1 MLLWIAIGFAGAVM
15 GLAVTMRV
23 IPSDP
28 ERWHVDPLTAP
39 TPATPNAYRVGAD
52 TPDGPPV
59 DRVAPVYMLP
69 AAELARVLD
78 DLIMG
83 EPRSERLARSE
94 NGLWTTYVVRSRVM
108 GFPDYA
114 SVRVTGLDE
123 GTSTLAIFSRSR
135 FGSSDLGVNK
145 ARVINWLAGLADFE
159 R

>member
-1 MLLWIAIGFAGAVM
+1 
-15 GLAVTMRV
+15 
-23 IPSDP
+23 
-28 ERWHVDPLTAP
+28 
-39 TPATPNAYRVGAD
+39 
-52 TPDGPPV
+52 
-59 DRVAPVYMLP
+59 
-69 AAELARVLD
+69 LARVLD

-145 ARVINWLAGLADFE
+145 ARVTNWLAGLADFE